1 MLKILG
7 IILLI
12 LLAVIVLVVLALV
25 LYVSFAPAFGSKPS
39 RKKRKSY
46 RDYDNYKRGKFMNI
60 MPQFTVFETAEF
72 VDESLHPKETRT
84 PDFELPIVSLTATSF
99 DQKIDAP
106 RITWF
111 GHSTLLVEMEGKTIL
126 IDPMFG
132 EVASPL
138 LRVGNHRFKPG
149 LPLQLEDLPPIDLV
163 LMTHDHYDH
172 LDYESILAIKDR
184 IPLFYIPM
192 GMHGHLR
199 RWGVA
204 AEKIKEFNWY
214 EETLFGD
221 LRIIFTP
228 SHHYSGRTLSDRF
241 MSLWG
246 GWIMQSK
253 RHNIYLSGDGGY
265 GPHFA
270 RIGEEYGPFDFAM
283 MECGQYSR
291 YWRQNHLFPEEAA
304 KAGQDVKAEV
314 MMPIH
319 WGAFALAM
327 HRWDDPVKRFLE
339 AAAHF
344 EIPVT
349 TPKIGE
355 PIILDATT
363 PLPSS
368 HWWEPPTKKLS

>member
-12 LLAVIVLVVLALV
+12 LVAIIVVIVASIII
-25 LYVSFAPAFGSKPS
+25 YVYTAPVFGAKPS
-39 RKKRKSY
+39 RKKRKTY
-46 RDYDNYKRGKFMNI
+46 REYDNYKRGKFSNI
-60 MPQFTVFETAEF
+60 MPQFTVFESAEF
-72 VDESLHPKETRT
+72 KDESLHPKETRT
-84 PDFELPIVSLTATSF
+84 PDFELPIVRLDKASF
-99 DQKIDAP
+99 DTKIEAP

-111 GHSTLLVEMEGKTIL
+111 GHSTLLVEMEGKTLL

-132 EVASPL
+132 GVASPL
-138 LRVGNHRFKPG
+138 LTVGNQRFKPG
-149 LPLQLEDLPPIDLV
+149 LPLSIEDLPAIDAV

-184 IPLFYIPM
+184 VPQFFIPL

-199 RWGVA
+199 RWGIPA
-204 AEKIKEFNWY
+204 AKIQEFNWY
-214 EETLFGD
+214 EETKLGD
-221 LRIIFTP
+221 IRLVFTP
-228 SHHYSGRTLSDRF
+228 SHHYSGRSWRDRF
-241 MSLWG
+241 LSLWG
-246 GWIMQSK
+246 GWIMQSSN
-253 RHNIYLSGDGGY
+253 HNIYLSGDGGY
-265 GPHFA
+265 GPHFS

-304 KAGQDVKAEV
+304 KAAHDVKAEII
-314 MMPIH
+314 MPIH
-319 WGAFALAM
+319 WGGFALAM
-327 HRWDDPVKRFLE
+327 HSWDDPVKRFLE
-339 AAAHF
+339 AAATY

-355 PIILDATT
+355 FVLLDEKT

-368 HWWEPPTKKLS
+368 HWWERSATS